1 MARVQKAVVSVAMLL
16 FSQWAVDGDVA
27 GAHEVNRSTRT
38 EDKSHKVL
46 CSYFY
51 FGTQRNL
58 CGDPP
63 LEEVKKR
70 CDEEATKERGEKTEC
85 ACTQDANYIK
95 DACD

>member
-1 MARVQKAVVSVAMLL
+1 MFGLL
-16 FSQWAVDGDVA
+16 FLFGGVVKS
-27 GAHEVNRSTRT
+27 STGNAEASGFET
-38 EDKSHKVL
+38 PSTLEEKSHKVL

-70 CDEEATKERGEKTEC
+70 CDEEASRERGEKTEC

>member
-1 MARVQKAVVSVAMLL
+1 MALARKAAVLVFGLL
-16 FSQWAVDGDVA
+16 LLLGGIALS
-27 GAHEVNRSTRT
+27 RT
-38 EDKSHKVL
+38 GQAEEKKSHKVL

-63 LEEVKKR
+63 LDEVKKR
-70 CDEEATKERGEKTEC
+70 CDEEASRERGEKTEC